1 MGICI
6 CCCCNKKTTD
16 CLENTLIVF
25 SAINIV
31 LYILELILVE
41 WKALSTIVLIIN
53 IIILLFLIFNIT
65 TLILVKIFKELETI
79 YTTKRKL
86 CYIFA
91 YISMFLTIACFFLAV
106 LAESIGSEKIYYYDH
121 PCLEKYKEKEET
133 NTRRLV
139 IYNETIIKKMCE
151 EEEEENNKVDDP
163 FWYNKR
169 SSPKDI
175 LMSYICCSITEIFC
189 LLGAFMWYNLMKR
202 IKYCVKGKAFEG
214 NGLVNYGPLGSYIAK
229 NNLKNKGKSSG
240 KLNGGETI
248 YVKNNMN
255 STKKTSNI
263 NSFVANNKKD
273 NIIDEN
279 NEISEQPYEESYISH
294 QEEEK
299 QEKQEQIKKEKERS
313 HLSDDDFY

>member
-6 CCCCNKKTTD
+6 CCCCNKKTTE

-41 WKALSTIVLIIN
+41 WKALSSIVLIIN
-53 IIILLFLIFNIT
+53 IIILLFLVFNIT
-65 TLILVKIFKELETI
+65 TLILVKIFRELETI

-106 LAESIGSEKIYYYDH
+106 VAESIGSEKIYYYDH
-121 PCLEKYKEKEET
+121 PCLEKYKENED
-133 NTRRLV
+133 RRLN
-139 IYNETIIKKMCE
+139 IYNETFIKEECE
-151 EEEEENNKVDDP
+151 KANTDP
-163 FWYNKR
+163 FWPYKG
-169 SSPKDI
+169 SAPKDI
-175 LMSYICCSITEIFC
+175 VMSYICCSITEIFC
-189 LLGAFMWYNLMKR
+189 LFGAFMWYNLMKR
-202 IKYCVKGKAFEG
+202 IKYCVKGKVFED

-229 NNLKNKGKSSG
+229 NNLKNKGKSTR

-263 NSFVANNKKD
+263 NSFVANNKID
-273 NIIDEN
+273 NIINEN

-299 QEKQEQIKKEKERS
+299 QEKQEQIKEKKEPS
-313 HLSDDDFY
+313 HLSDDEFY

>member
-41 WKALSTIVLIIN
+41 WKALSSIVLIIN
-53 IIILLFLIFNIT
+53 IIILLFLVFNIT
-65 TLILVKIFKELETI
+65 TLILVKIFRELETI

-121 PCLEKYKEKEET
+121 PCLEKYKWNEE
-133 NTRRLV
+133 RRLNTH
-139 IYNETIIKKMCE
+139 NETYIKEMCE
-151 EEEEENNKVDDP
+151 GEKKDYP
-163 FWYNKR
+163 FWDYKG
-169 SSPKDI
+169 SAPKDI

-202 IKYCVKGKAFEG
+202 IKYCVKGKVFED

-229 NNLKNKGKSSG
+229 NNLKNKGKSTG

-273 NIIDEN
+273 NIINEN

-294 QEEEK
+294 PEEEK
-299 QEKQEQIKKEKERS
+299 QEKQDQIKEEKEPS